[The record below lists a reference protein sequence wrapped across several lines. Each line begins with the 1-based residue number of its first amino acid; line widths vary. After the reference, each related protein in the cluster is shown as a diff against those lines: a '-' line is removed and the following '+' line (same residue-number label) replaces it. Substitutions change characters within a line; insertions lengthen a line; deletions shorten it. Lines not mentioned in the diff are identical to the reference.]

1 MIESD
6 IRWRQRLENFSRALA
21 QLNEA
26 VDLQVARELSNI
38 EKQGF
43 IKAFE
48 FTHEL
53 AWNVMKDFAVY
64 QGSTQMLGSRDATRD
79 AFKKGLIT
87 NGEVWMEMIV
97 TRNKAVHTYSTE
109 IVNSVIKLTLSTYVD
124 EFNAFEAIMLKV
136 ANDS

>member
-1 MIESD
+1 MEID
-6 IRWRQRLENFSRALA
+6 IRWRQRLDNYSKALL

-26 VDLQVARELSNI
+26 VALVQARELSAI

-64 QGSTQMLGSRDATRD
+64 QGNSQIMGSRDATRH
-79 AFKKGLIT
+79 AFKIGLLGD
-87 NGEVWMEMIV
+87 GEAWMQMII
-97 TRNKAVHTYSTE
+97 TRNKAVHSYSAK
-109 IVNSVIKLTLSTYVD
+109 IVDDVISLTLDVYVVQFNMFEKRMLGLVD
-124 EFNAFEAIMLKV
+124 E
-136 ANDS
+136 S

>member
-1 MIESD
+1 MEID
-6 IRWRQRLENFSRALA
+6 IRWRQRLDNYSKALL

-26 VDLQVARELSNI
+26 VALIEARDLSAI

-64 QGSTQMLGSRDATRD
+64 QGNSQIMGSRDATRD
-79 AFKKGLIT
+79 SFKKGLLD
-87 NGEVWMEMIV
+87 NGDAWMQMII
-97 TRNKAVHTYSTE
+97 TRNKAVHSYSAK
-109 IVNSVIKLTLSTYVD
+109 IVDDVISLTLGVYVTQFNMFEKRMLGLVD
-124 EFNAFEAIMLKV
+124 EP
-136 ANDS
+136 

>member
-1 MIESD
+1 MEIE
-6 IRWRQRLENFSRALA
+6 IRWHQRLDNYSRALL

-26 VDLQVARELSNI
+26 VALVAARELSAI

-64 QGSTQMLGSRDATRD
+64 QGNSQIMGSRDATRD
-79 AFKKGLIT
+79 AFKKGLLD
-87 NGEVWMEMIV
+87 NGEAWMQMII
-97 TRNKAVHTYSTE
+97 TRNKAVHSYSAK
-109 IVNSVIKLTLSTYVD
+109 IVDEVLSLTLNSYVEQFNKFEKRMSGLVD
-124 EFNAFEAIMLKV
+124 E
-136 ANDS
+136 D